1 MSVEYSGYLQ
11 KTGGKFYKKNQTR
24 YFELRGP
31 VLCYWKRRPSGP
43 HVSPTGTI
51 DLTNTRLVENPKDPR
66 SWTIEGDHLSKT
78 FTLTADTEE
87 QREAWVREMSKVKP
101 KNREQPSTAVQ
112 SSGDV
117 HAVTLYTGGRHK
129 VSLDDFELKAT
140 IGAGSFS
147 NVFVA
152 REKSTDKVYAI
163 KEMGKELIQQH
174 NMLSNIAA
182 EKHIL
187 QTISHPFIVSLH
199 YAFETKKCL
208 YLVLD
213 FLPGGEL
220 FFHLAKEKVFDEY
233 RAKFYCG
240 EIALAIGYLHSLDII
255 FRDLKP
261 ENIVLDEDG
270 HACLT
275 DFGLAKM
282 NVSNASNFTF
292 CGTTE
297 YIAPEFLLGQPHGR
311 AVDWW
316 ALGILLYEMIEGI
329 PPFFNENSNEMY
341 EEILKGELKFGEVG
355 GEESGLPVISENAKA
370 LLRRLL
376 DRNPQTRLQD
386 LEEFKKHPF
395 FEDIDWEKLSRR
407 EIQPPF
413 RPSSNILCNFDEDFT
428 SKEPRAGFQ
437 EEDGGEHGN
446 IACFSFDG
454 QMGPA

>member
-1 MSVEYSGYLQ
+1 MSAEHAGYLQ
-11 KTGGKFYKKNQTR
+11 KTGGRFYKKNQTR

-31 VLCYWKRRPSGP
+31 NLYYWKRRPST
-43 HVSPTGTI
+43 HDSPPMGSI
-51 DLTNTRLVENPKDPR
+51 NLADARLIEDAKDPR
-66 SWTIEGDHLSKT
+66 SWTIDGANIPKT
-78 FTLTADTEE
+78 FTLIACSEGQKKEWIEKMSNVSLANQERLKSATHSSDED
-87 QREAWVREMSKVKP
+87 EAI
-101 KNREQPSTAVQ
+101 
-112 SSGDV
+112 
-117 HAVTLYTGGRHK
+117 TLYSGRSRK
-129 VSLDDFELKAT
+129 VSLDDFELDAT

-152 REKSTDKVYAI
+152 REKSTGKVYAI
-163 KEMGKELIQQH
+163 KEMRKELIQQQK
-174 NMLSNIAA
+174 MAGNIAA

-199 YAFETKKCL
+199 YAFQTKKCL

-233 RAKFYCG
+233 RAKLYCG
-240 EIALAIGYLHSLDII
+240 EIALAIGYLHSLDIV

-261 ENIVLDEDG
+261 ENIVLDKDG

-282 NVSNASNFTF
+282 NVSSANNFTF
-292 CGTTE
+292 CGTSE

-329 PPFFNENSNEMY
+329 PPFFSENSNDMY
-341 EEILKGELKFGEVG
+341 EEILKGDLKFGTDG
-355 GEESGLPVISENAKA
+355 DNESGLPAISENAKA

-376 DRNPQTRLQD
+376 DRNPDSRLQD
-386 LEEFKKHPF
+386 LEEFKKQPF
-395 FEDIDWEKLSRR
+395 FDDIDWEKLSRR
-407 EIQPPF
+407 EIEPPF
-413 RPSSNILCNFDEDFT
+413 RPSSNIFCNFDEDFT
-428 SKEPRAGFQ
+428 SKKPRALCQ
-437 EEDGGEHGN
+437 EEDGGEPTN
-446 IACFSFDG
+446 IAGFTFDG
-454 QMGPA
+454 KLGTA

>member
-1 MSVEYSGYLQ
+1 MPAEHSGYLQ
-11 KTGGKFYKKNQTR
+11 KLGGRFYKKKQTR
-24 YFELRGP
+24 YFELRGSI
-31 VLCYWKRRPSGP
+31 LYYWKRCPSTDE
-43 HVSPTGTI
+43 SPPMGSI
-51 DLTNTRLVENPKDPR
+51 DLADTQLIDNAKDPR
-66 SWTIEGDHLSKT
+66 SWAIEGVNLPKT
-78 FTLTADTEE
+78 YTLIADSEDQKKE
-87 QREAWVREMSKVKP
+87 WMEKMSNVRVNNQEPLKP
-101 KNREQPSTAVQ
+101 TIH
-112 SSGDV
+112 SSDEDET
-117 HAVTLYTGGRHK
+117 VTLYGGRNRE
-129 VSLDDFELKAT
+129 VSLDDFELDAT

-152 REKSTDKVYAI
+152 SEKSTGKVYAI
-163 KEMGKELIQQH
+163 KEMRKELIQQQK
-174 NMLSNIAA
+174 MVGNIAA
-182 EKHIL
+182 ERHIL

-199 YAFETKKCL
+199 YAFQTKKCL

-240 EIALAIGYLHSLDII
+240 EIALAIGYLHSLDIV

-261 ENIVLDEDG
+261 ENIVLDKDG

-282 NVSNASNFTF
+282 NVSSTNNLTF
-292 CGTTE
+292 CGTSE

-329 PPFFNENSNEMY
+329 PPFFNENSNDMY
-341 EEILKGELKFGEVG
+341 EEILKGDLKFGTDDDK
-355 GEESGLPVISENAKA
+355 ESGLPVISEQAKD
-370 LLRRLL
+370 LLHRLL

-395 FEDIDWEKLSRR
+395 FDDIDWEKLSQR
-407 EIQPPF
+407 EIEPPF
-413 RPSSNILCNFDEDFT
+413 RPSSNIFCNFDEDFT
-428 SKEPRAGFQ
+428 SKEPRALCQ
-437 EEDGGEHGN
+437 EEDGGEQAS
-446 IACFSFDG
+446 IAGFSFDG
-454 QMGPA
+454 KVGTT